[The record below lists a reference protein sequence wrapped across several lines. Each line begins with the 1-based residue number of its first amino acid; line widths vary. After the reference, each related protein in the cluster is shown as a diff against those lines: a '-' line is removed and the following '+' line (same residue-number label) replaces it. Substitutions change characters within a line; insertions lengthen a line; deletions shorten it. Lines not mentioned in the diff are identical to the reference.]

1 MYIICAEKEVFDDIW
16 GFPKNENGPNITVPA
31 RQQ

>member
-16 GFPKNENGPNITVPA
+16 GFPKNENNGTRSSTEN
-31 RQQ
+31 